1 MSKDFASESGHWYCA
16 KTGEPRYTMTG
27 KNGKERATTI
37 RDARKDYALVPS
49 VTTICG
55 ILAKPALVKW
65 AQTQVLHASLT
76 LPRIEGET
84 EDAFAERV
92 IADSEAQS
100 RKAREAGTK
109 LHGEIEAYLSGAK
122 GDCDLDKD
130 TLKTILSIAV
140 HCLRVDVDLGQG
152 KSEKSFA
159 HALGFGGKVDWHN
172 DSTVVDFKTKD
183 KIEDGKRLA
192 WDEHVIQLAAYALGL
207 GIVAPRC
214 INVFVGVS
222 DGKVVLHEWEPIAI
236 AKGERMFRLLL
247 ELWQTKN
254 DWHPNETVADAITR
268 QTGGQL

>member
-1 MSKDFASESGHWYCA
+1 VSKDFASESGHWYCA

-55 ILAKPALVKW
+55 IMAKPALVKW

-100 RKAREAGTK
+100 RKAREAGTM
-109 LHGEIEAYLSGAK
+109 LHGQIETWIQTKTAPDTCRLWM
-122 GDCDLDKD
+122 DVCDALDKVNVPLLD
-130 TLKTILSIAV
+130 G
-140 HCLRVDVDLGQG
+140 R
-152 KSEKSFA
+152 SEHSFA
-159 HALGFGGKVDWHN
+159 NALGFGGKVDWHN
-172 DSTVVDFKTKD
+172 KTTVVDFKTKD
-183 KIEDGKRLA
+183 RIEDGKRLA

-222 DGKVVLHEWEPIAI
+222 DGKVVVHEWNAVEIG
-236 AKGERMFRLLL
+236 KGERMFKLLL

>member
-1 MSKDFASESGHWYCA
+1 
-16 KTGEPRYTMTG
+16 MTG

-55 ILAKPALVKW
+55 IMAKPALVKW

-100 RKAREAGTK
+100 RKAREAGTE
-109 LHGEIEAYLSGAK
+109 LHGEIEKWLRAFTQDRPDRNLHQPSVHHINEIDSA
-122 GDCDLDKD
+122 C
-130 TLKTILSIAV
+130 LKV
-140 HCLRVDVDLGQG
+140 GVDLLCGLP
-152 KSEKSFA
+152 EHSFA

-172 DSTVVDFKTKD
+172 KTTVVDFKTKD
-183 KIEDGKRLA
+183 RIEDGKRLA

-222 DGKVVLHEWEPIAI
+222 DGKVVVHEWNAVEIG
-236 AKGERMFRLLL
+236 KGERMFKLLL
-247 ELWQTKN
+247 NLWQEKN

>member
-1 MSKDFASESGHWYCA
+1 
-16 KTGEPRYTMTG
+16 MTG

-55 ILAKPALVKW
+55 IMAKPALVKW

-84 EDAFAERV
+84 EDAFADRV

-100 RKAREAGTK
+100 RKAREKGTAIHGAIERHILGK
-109 LHGEIEAYLSGAK
+109 TVEPEYFKHVNAVEIACEAVSIPVLHGKAE
-122 GDCDLDKD
+122 
-130 TLKTILSIAV
+130 
-140 HCLRVDVDLGQG
+140 H
-152 KSEKSFA
+152 SFA
-159 HALGFGGKVDWHN
+159 HPLGFGGKVDCHGDGW
-172 DSTVVDFKTKD
+172 VVDFKTKD

-207 GIVAPRC
+207 SIVAPRC

-222 DGKVVLHEWEPIAI
+222 DGKVVVHEWNAVEI
-236 AKGERMFRLLL
+236 AKGERMFKLLL
-247 ELWQTKN
+247 NLWQEKN